1 MLAYIL
7 CLHHVLSFVLIYTM
21 IKACE
26 IMLVLFDANNKRKL
40 LIVAFYMRQFR
51 PHSFNGKRL
60 HDKRQRTKLALV
72 S

>member
-1 MLAYIL
+1 
-7 CLHHVLSFVLIYTM
+7 
-21 IKACE
+21 
-26 IMLVLFDANNKRKL
+26 MLVLFDANNKRKL